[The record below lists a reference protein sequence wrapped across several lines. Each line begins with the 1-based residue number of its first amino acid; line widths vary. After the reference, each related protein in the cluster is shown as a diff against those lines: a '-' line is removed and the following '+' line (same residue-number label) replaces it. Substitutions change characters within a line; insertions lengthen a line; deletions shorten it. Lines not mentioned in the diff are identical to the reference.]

1 MKLQNTSTN
10 KLVKVEKALKIL
22 LESGNKSKPEV
33 KKVIGKLA
41 TTRKV
46 LKEATLQTV
55 TINQKDPRKEDSV
68 LNVDPA
74 SQSTLNTLK
83 GMKNTADVNLGGRRL
98 EEQESRSYSAEES
111 EAVGNALVK
120 FIVSAIRDTR
130 GGISGDPE
138 VTGEK
143 NAVCIDV
150 KYGNNKGE
158 DTFHFEL
165 KAPKLEASDTSTNST
180 ETTNPV
186 AGVLVMDINGQKEQV
201 VQFEVTEANE
211 VKFNPKVDI
220 KNRMKELLVKYTK
233 TNIKEPQTDSPKSI
247 DDFIA
252 ERKQAIRESFG
263 QPVLQEIGN
272 SFTIKGL
279 GNFEFKGV
287 QDNMVKGSQN
297 NGPVRTFKKDKV
309 LQDNPDF
316 FKPAPRAPRAPKM
329 TEKQYWNLL
338 QGAVDDEGTN
348 RYAHDMAES
357 MILDDSLVRFLKS
370 EYPELRTPEDF
381 VERLQWDLEA
391 CEPEGEDAYGNEEE
405 DDVIPEVKSKPDYL
419 DSDKDS
425 NREEPMKK
433 ALQDKELAEDFDIGH
448 QDDEPNMLKAE
459 LYKLLVATTQLYKM
473 LSTFKGK
480 EEVDFP
486 QWWQAKIIQA
496 ADNIKS
502 AKDYLEFETVQPQ
515 IYIAAIDLEEVG
527 APAPAANIAKNLPG
541 DVKALQQAQQ
551 SATSVQRK
559 LKNIDSIPEFPGAFS
574 TFMTSLGLPPE
585 DNSRSSIESRIRQE
599 LVKLGYK

>member
-1 MKLQNTSTN
+1 MKLQNTSTD
-10 KLVKVEKALKIL
+10 KLAKVEKALKIL
-22 LESGNKSKPEV
+22 LESGTKDKPEV
-33 KKVIGKLA
+33 KKVISKLA
-41 TTRKV
+41 STRK
-46 LKEATLQTV
+46 TLQEVTLTTA

-68 LNVDPA
+68 LSIDPT
-74 SQSTLNTLK
+74 SQSTINTLK
-83 GMKNTADVNLGGRRL
+83 GMKNTADVTLAGRKL
-98 EEQESRSYSAEES
+98 EEQGGRDYSAKES

-143 NAVCIDV
+143 NAMCIDV

-165 KAPKLEASDTSTNST
+165 KAPKLKASDISTTSTN
-180 ETTNPV
+180 TTNPV

-233 TNIKEPQTDSPKSI
+233 ANIKEPQTDSPKSI

-338 QGAVDDEGTN
+338 QGAVDDQGTN
-348 RYAHDMAES
+348 KYAYDMALN
-357 MILDDSLVRFLKS
+357 MVLDDSLVRYLKS
-370 EYPELRTPEDF
+370 EYPELQTPEDF
-381 VERLQWDLEA
+381 VERIQWDLEA
-391 CEPEGEDAYGNEEE
+391 CEPEGDNAYGNEDE
-405 DDVIPEVKSKPDYL
+405 DEIVPEVKSKPDYL
-419 DSDKDS
+419 DFNNNGDK
-425 NREEPMKK
+425 EEPMKK
-433 ALQDKELAEDFDIGH
+433 ALRDKKLAEDFDIGH
-448 QDDEPNMLKAE
+448 EDDEPNMLKAE
-459 LYKLLVATTQLYKM
+459 IYKLLVASTQLYKM
-473 LSTFKGK
+473 LSMYEDKG
-480 EEVDFP
+480 EVDFP
-486 QWWQAKIIQA
+486 QWWQAKVIQA

-515 IYIAAIDLEEVG
+515 IHIAAIDLEEVG

-559 LKNIDSIPEFPGAFS
+559 LKNIDTMPEFPGAFS
-574 TFMTSLGLPPE
+574 TFVTSLDLPPE

>member
-1 MKLQNTSTN
+1 MKLQNTSTD
-10 KLVKVEKALKIL
+10 KLTKVEKALKIL

-111 EAVGNALVK
+111 EAVGKALLK
-120 FIVSAIRDTR
+120 PLMAATRDTR
-130 GGISGDPE
+130 GEIGKEPTVQSE
-138 VTGEK
+138 VNRVDIHLT
-143 NAVCIDV
+143 
-150 KYGNNKGE
+150 YGHDKGK
-158 DTFHFEL
+158 DTFQFIL
-165 KAPKLEASDTSTNST
+165 KAPSDEGTGKVYMKLNSG
-180 ETTNPV
+180 EEEV
-186 AGVLVMDINGQKEQV
+186 AP
-201 VQFEVTEANE
+201 FEVTESND
-211 VKFNPKVDI
+211 VKFNPQVNLVERFKD
-220 KNRMKELLVKYTK
+220 LLVKYTAAN
-233 TNIKEPQTDSPKSI
+233 TKEPRDI
-247 DDFIA
+247 DNFIA
-252 ERKQAIRESFG
+252 ERKQTLRESFG
-263 QPVLQEIGN
+263 ESVLQEAN
-272 SFTIKGL
+272 ETFTIKGL

-287 QDNMVKGSQN
+287 QDNMIKGSQN
-297 NGPVRTFKKDKV
+297 NGPIRTFRKERV

-316 FKPAPRAPRAPKM
+316 FKSAPRAPRPPRAPKM
-329 TEKQYWNLL
+329 TEKQYWRLL

-496 ADNIKS
+496 ADNVKS
-502 AKDYLEFETVQPQ
+502 AKDYLEFETIQPRLDV
-515 IYIAAIDLEEVG
+515 AI
-527 APAPAANIAKNLPG
+527 N
-541 DVKALQQAQQ
+541 
-551 SATSVQRK
+551 T
-559 LKNIDSIPEFPGAFS
+559 IP
-574 TFMTSLGLPPE
+574 
-585 DNSRSSIESRIRQE
+585 
-599 LVKLGYK
+599 